1 MRKDASHYLTH
12 QPLSSG
18 AFSTDKKRVSIITA
32 CSHSPATCAVLF
44 PPFGLRSGAERQE
57 AAVLLQPARQQRLQ
71 AHPRRAPLPQPLRA
85 LLPQSSAADAG
96 GPRVPPPPRIPRN
109 RAASPPARRPPHS
122 QRRDGARSTT
132 SGTPAGPSA
141 PRSPVPDPPE
151 SGRASAALTRCPRP
165 RSPASPP
172 RWAAPLPPRGGRW
185 HLPCAGGGGRGPGRR
200 AGGRGRPA
208 AGSGP
213 GSSGVGGPEPPPLV
227 RQAWPALGKVK
238 GCWIKTACREK

>member
-12 QPLSSG
+12 QPLSGG
-18 AFSTDKKRVSIITA
+18 AFSTDKPRVSIITA

-71 AHPRRAPLPQPLRA
+71 AHPPRAPLSQPFRA

-96 GPRVPPPPRIPRN
+96 APRVPPPPRIPRN

-141 PRSPVPDPPE
+141 PRGPVPDPPE

-172 RWAAPLPPRGGRW
+172 RWAAPLPPRGGALAPTMCR
-185 HLPCAGGGGRGPGRR
+185 GGRAWAGPQGRRTWPSRGGVGPG
-200 AGGRGRPA
+200 
-208 AGSGP
+208 
-213 GSSGVGGPEPPPLV
+213 LV
-227 RQAWPALGKVK
+227 RCRSARASA
-238 GCWIKTACREK
+238 ACSAGLAGTRKSERLLD